1 MISTALIVID
11 MQLGSF
17 SPTAAR
23 YQSEAVI
30 ARINTL
36 AAKLRAAQGKVV
48 FIQHEGPEG
57 DPHHPD
63 SPGWH
68 LLPELEVLKDDR
80 TVGKTSCDSFLSTDL
95 DQILRADSIE
105 RLVICGCAT
114 EFCVDTTVR
123 SALARGYHTTVAA
136 DAHTT
141 AERPHL
147 SASDIIAHHNAT
159 WADFISPVGPAEV
172 RESAEIQFA

>member
-1 MISTALIVID
+1 MSNALIIID

-17 SPTAAR
+17 SPRTLR
-23 YQSEAVI
+23 YNSEAVV
-30 ARINTL
+30 ARINAL
-36 AAKLRAAQGKVV
+36 AAKCRAENGRVIFV
-48 FIQHEGPEG
+48 QHDGPEG

-63 SPGWH
+63 ESGWH
-68 LLPELEVLKDDR
+68 LLPELDAREGDL
-80 TVGKTSCDSFLSTDL
+80 TVRKTSCDSFLSTDL
-95 DQILRADSIE
+95 DKVLRADRIG

-123 SALARGYHTTVAA
+123 TALGRGYHTTVAA

-147 SASDIIAHHNAT
+147 SAKDIIAHHNAT
-159 WADFISPVGPAEV
+159 WADFISPAGPAQICD
-172 RESAEIQFA
+172 SADVEFI